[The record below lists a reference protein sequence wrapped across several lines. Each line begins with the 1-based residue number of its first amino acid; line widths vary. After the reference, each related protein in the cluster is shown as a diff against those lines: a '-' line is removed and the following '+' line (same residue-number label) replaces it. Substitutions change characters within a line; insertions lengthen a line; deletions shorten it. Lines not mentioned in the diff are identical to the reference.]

1 MQRDKALADLGNG
14 LRRLRL
20 DRGLTQEALADLC
33 NLHPTYI
40 AGLETGRRNPSYL
53 TLCALARGFGLPLSR
68 FIVNIEGA
76 DA

>member
-1 MQRDKALADLGNG
+1 MQRNQALADLGHG

-40 AGLETGRRNPSYL
+40 AGLEKGRRNPSYL
-53 TLCALARGFGLPLSR
+53 TLCALARGLGLPLSGLAMSLEAIQR
-68 FIVNIEGA
+68 
-76 DA
+76 